1 MLSLVG
7 YWHCALSK
15 GNLFITLW
23 QYHMNTALYVVK
35 VVIINY
41 TVSMAYQEMCPDE
54 FFFFIFFFYTSGG
67 CTAKVIGR
75 QVVLMIETW
84 QPVETHVLWL
94 SAAAK

>member
-7 YWHCALSK
+7 YWHSALSK

-54 FFFFIFFFYTSGG
+54 FFFFFFFIPL
-67 CTAKVIGR
+67 V
-75 QVVLMIETW
+75 VVLLKLLAGKW
-84 QPVETHVLWL
+84 C
-94 SAAAK
+94 